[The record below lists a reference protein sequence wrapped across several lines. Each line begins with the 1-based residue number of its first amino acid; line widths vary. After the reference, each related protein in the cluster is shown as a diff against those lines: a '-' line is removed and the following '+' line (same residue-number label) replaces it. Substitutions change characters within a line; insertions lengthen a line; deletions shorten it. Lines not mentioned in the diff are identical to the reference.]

1 MQLLRFEVAVFV
13 SRSRSF
19 SMGISL
25 VGCMVFAVAM
35 PLVLLVAAGFSYVM
49 IVGMIKTL
57 EYLFPFLND

>member
-1 MQLLRFEVAVFV
+1 
-13 SRSRSF
+13 
-19 SMGISL
+19 MGISL

-35 PLVLLVAAGFSYVM
+35 PLVLIVAAGCSYVM